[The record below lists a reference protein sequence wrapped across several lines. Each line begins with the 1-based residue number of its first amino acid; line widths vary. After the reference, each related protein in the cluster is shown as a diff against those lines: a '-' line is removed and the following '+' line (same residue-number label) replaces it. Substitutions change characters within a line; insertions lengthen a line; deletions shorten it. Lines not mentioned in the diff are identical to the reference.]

1 MKVTMTSLPYESP
14 AGTLTLIGDGTHLA
28 RILFENQRVPA
39 ESGDPSHLQPVAD
52 QLDEYFSGERTAFD
66 LRLKLRGTP
75 FQQRV
80 WAVLAR
86 IPYGETTTYGTIAR
100 SLTTDDAEPIEPRA
114 VGSAVGA
121 TPVPIIVPCHR
132 VIGADGSLTGY
143 RGGLDFKR
151 KLLGFEGSGGSPS
164 PDWGRQLS
172 LA

>member
-1 MKVTMTSLPYESP
+1 MASLPYASP
-14 AGTLTLIGDGTHLA
+14 AGTLTLIGYGTHLS
-28 RILFENQRVPA
+28 RILFADQRPPPV
-39 ESGDPSHLQPVAD
+39 SGDPAHLNPVAA

-66 LRLKLRGTP
+66 LQLKLRGTP

-80 WAVLAR
+80 WAALAG
-86 IPYGETTTYGTIAR
+86 IPFGETTTYGTIAS
-100 SLTTDDAEPIEPRA
+100 SLTTDDADPVEPRA

-121 TPVPIIVPCHR
+121 TPIPIVVPCHR

-143 RGGLDFKR
+143 RGGLELKR
-151 KLLGFEGSGGSPS
+151 NLLAFEGSGGNPASLS